1 MAQRK
6 KDNQGAIIALGKED
20 DCLDSFQL
28 SRLEQ
33 TFRDWAKDSPRHDVR
48 VSRLR
53 ILLIFLIIRYTAAKL
68 NEVLV
73 LHPSTDI
80 DQRRQ
85 VVMYGDKLK
94 EGTFAREVHISQV
107 LSNEIYEILG
117 SLPPN
122 QTDNKALSVDP
133 GFVRRKFYERALEC
147 GYPKRAGGPE
157 MIRKARAV
165 EMLKNNIPLSA
176 VQMILGHSTPNL
188 TSSYVTF
195 SPEEIQL
202 IAKRFMERESSH
214 KTSARNLFHAK
225 IKEIEEGDI
234 QSRIT
239 MATIDGHTIHTV
251 ITNDSLHRLG
261 LQQEML
267 VSAEVKAPLILLQS
281 AEQRPSCSA
290 DNILQGMLQQINK
303 GRINTECI
311 VNISDTTEICAIVSS
326 SEEWLKAVRQDEN
339 VWVLFNSF
347 SVVIHVD
354 Q

>member
-6 KDNQGAIIALGKED
+6 KNNQGAIFALGKED

-33 TFRDWAKDSPRHDVR
+33 AFRGWAKDSPRQDVR
-48 VSRLR
+48 VSRSR
-53 ILLIFLIIRYTAAKL
+53 ILLIFLIIRYTGAKL
-68 NEVLV
+68 NEVLA
-73 LHPSTDI
+73 LNPSTDI
-80 DQRRQ
+80 DRRRQ
-85 VVMYGDKLK
+85 VVLYGDRLQ
-94 EGTFAREVHISQV
+94 ERTAAREVHISQV
-107 LSNEIYEILG
+107 LTDEIHEILE
-117 SLPPN
+117 SLPSDPGES
-122 QTDNKALSVDP
+122 KVLGVDP

-176 VQMILGHSTPNL
+176 VQMMLGHSTPNL

-202 IAKRFMERESSH
+202 VAKRFMERESAR

-225 IKEIEEGDI
+225 IWKIEEGDI

-239 MATIDGHTIHTV
+239 LTTIDGYTIHTV

-261 LQQEML
+261 LQREML
-267 VSAEVKAPLILLQS
+267 VSAEVKAPLIMLQS

-290 DNILQGMLQQINK
+290 GNVLQGTLRQINK

-311 VNISDTTEICAIVSS
+311 VTISDTTEICAIVSS
-326 SEEWLKAVRQDEN
+326 SEEWLKKIRRDEN
-339 VWVLFNSF
+339 VWVLFNSY

-354 Q
+354 